1 MNSNGTMF
9 GMCNPEATGVYG
21 HHPHHQSQH
30 YPSSAADLGSP
41 AYCGGGSGVSGV
53 PNSEPSSGNGGHHYG
68 LQAAQAAQ
76 AAAAAA
82 AAAAS
87 VAVSESGGGSVNNAT
102 VNNNRSNSVEASG
115 GQHSPTGIISDNG
128 LQYANLD
135 GSGGPVPGGGG
146 VGYPGGYH
154 GHHQSMAA
162 AAAGYYHSDI
172 HGDGS
177 SLAAAQAAAGAQ
189 AFSSAYLDNST
200 AAAAAAYA
208 QSQYPS
214 IYGQHPHS
222 LKSIRG
228 SAGVHDFSPSPYQAD
243 FAAAAAISKPSQP
256 AVPTYKWMQ
265 VKRNVP
271 KPVPKTEYGGYGG
284 QPSPGGVNNTGRTNF
299 TTKQLTELEKEFHFN
314 KYLTRAR
321 RIEIAGA
328 LQLNETQVKI
338 WFQNRRMKQKKRM
351 KEGLIPQDPSLLTGG
366 GGDHPHNTSP
376 LSSHNHNTDSNSS
389 SGGPLKSESPIGN
402 SVLHDGNTADMNQR

>member
-30 YPSSAADLGSP
+30 YASSAADLGSP

-68 LQAAQAAQ
+68 LQAAQAA
-76 AAAAAA
+76 AAAA

-87 VAVSESGGGSVNNAT
+87 VSVSESSGGSVNNAT

-115 GQHSPTGIISDNG
+115 GQNSPTGIISDNG

-271 KPVPKTEYGGYGG
+271 KP
-284 QPSPGGVNNTGRTNF
+284 GRFFMSN
-299 TTKQLTELEKEFHFN
+299 
-314 KYLTRAR
+314 
-321 RIEIAGA
+321 
-328 LQLNETQVKI
+328 
-338 WFQNRRMKQKKRM
+338 
-351 KEGLIPQDPSLLTGG
+351 LLYIYFI
-366 GGDHPHNTSP
+366 
-376 LSSHNHNTDSNSS
+376 LSSELRTFSLGFFGVENCRGIFISS
-389 SGGPLKSESPIGN
+389 PQPGAFAVRKTNLIFVFFSVEKVLKY
-402 SVLHDGNTADMNQR
+402 AYF

>member
-9 GMCNPEATGVYG
+9 GMCNPEAAGVYG
-21 HHPHHQSQH
+21 HHHHHQSQH
-30 YPSSAADLGSP
+30 YASSDLGGSP
-41 AYCGGGSGVSGV
+41 GYCGSSTPVTSEAAGGAV
-53 PNSEPSSGNGGHHYG
+53 GNPYG
-68 LQAAQAAQ
+68 LH

-87 VAVSESGGGSVNNAT
+87 VAASAASEV
-102 VNNNRSNSVEASG
+102 VNNNRSSSSG
-115 GQHSPTGIISDNG
+115 EGGGGGGGGGGHSPTAPIISDNG

-135 GSGGPVPGGGG
+135 GSGGPA
-146 VGYPGGYH
+146 GYPGGGY
-154 GHHQSMAA
+154 GHHGGGHMG
-162 AAAGYYHSDI
+162 GYHYSDI
-172 HGDGS
+172 HGDGG
-177 SLAAAQAAAGAQ
+177 L
-189 AFSSAYLDNST
+189 
-200 AAAAAAYA
+200 AAAAAAAASGQAGSGISAYFDNSAAAAYAA

-222 LKSIRG
+222 LKSRVVADFG
-228 SAGVHDFSPSPYQAD
+228 SSSYPAD
-243 FAAAAAISKPSQP
+243 FAAAASAVSKPSP

-271 KPVPKTEYGGYGG
+271 KPVPKPESYGYGG
-284 QPSPGGVNNTGRTNF
+284 QPSPGGINNTGRTNF

-351 KEGLIPQDPSLLTGG
+351 KEGLIPPDPTLTGG
-366 GGDHPHNTSP
+366 GAGDHHHHNNTSP
-376 LSSHNHNTDSNSS
+376 LSQNHNTDSNS
-389 SGGPLKSESPIGN
+389 SGGPLKSESP
-402 SVLHDGNTADMNQR
+402 HDNV